1 MTMFIVLLP
10 LLFKILENI
19 CVVII
24 FCPVCDVKNVEINLS
39 FLIMTF
45 FYLTKEKSGQ
55 KCKDPKN
62 KNNF

>member
-24 FCPVCDVKNVEINLS
+24 CCPVCDVKNVEINLS

-55 KCKDPKN
+55 KCKDLKN
-62 KNNF
+62 KNSF